1 MMENELFEKTPVH
14 KAYFTLALP
23 VVFSMVISV
32 IYNMVD
38 TYFIAGTGNTMLVA
52 GVSIGVPVFTFMVAL
67 GDIFGL
73 GGSSLVSRLFGE
85 KRDEE
90 GKRISAF
97 CFYAALVMGV
107 VVTAVMLLFQKNILT
122 LLGADADTY
131 QYAAD
136 YYKWLVIGAPLIILS
151 FTPNNIL
158 RTEGHARASMVGTVM
173 GSVLNII
180 LDPVFIFGLNM
191 GAAGAAIATVLGYVA
206 TDSFY
211 LWFLCKKSKKL
222 SVQFKDA
229 KIERAFIMQI
239 LVIGIPASIT
249 NLMQSLG
256 IALTNRYL
264 LLYGSDKVA
273 AMGIAIRVNLIAVL
287 VLVGFAFGGQSLIG
301 YNYGAKNYKRLKQV
315 LRFAYLFEIAIAG
328 ALTTVICLLAPALI
342 RIFMEE
348 EQIVVMGTRMLRYQQ
363 IGMIFIAVVL
373 VSTST
378 FQAAGKA
385 FGAFLLSVSRQGVLF
400 AAVIYC
406 ANRLC
411 GYTGVLASQAIS
423 DLLTAVLAVV
433 LYMGMVRKIHGWNV
447 KE

>member
-1 MMENELFEKTPVH
+1 
-14 KAYFTLALP
+14 
-23 VVFSMVISV
+23 
-32 IYNMVD
+32 
-38 TYFIAGTGNTMLVA
+38 MLVA
-52 GVSIGVPVFTFMVAL
+52 GVSIGVPIFTFMVAL

-90 GKRISAF
+90 GKRVSSF
-97 CFYAALVMGV
+97 CLYAALVMGV
-107 VVTAVMLLFQKNILT
+107 AVTVVMLLFQENILT
-122 LLGADADTY
+122 VLGANADTY

-136 YYKWLVIGAPLIILS
+136 YYKWIVIGAPFIIVS

-158 RTEGHARASMVGTVM
+158 RAEGHTKASMVGNVM

-180 LDPVFIFGLNM
+180 LDPIFIFGLDM

-211 LWFLCKKSKKL
+211 LWFLCKRSKKL
-222 SVQFKDA
+222 SVVFKDA
-229 KIERAFIMQI
+229 KIEVAFIMQI
-239 LVIGIPASIT
+239 LVIGIPAAIT
-249 NLMQSLG
+249 NLTQSFG

-273 AMGIAIRVNLIAVL
+273 AMGIAIKVNLIAVL
-287 VLVGFAFGGQSLIG
+287 VMVGFAFGGQPLIG
-301 YNYGAKNYKRLKQV
+301 YNYGAKNYKRLNRV
-315 LRFAYLFEIAIAG
+315 LGFAYLFEIAIAVV
-328 ALTTVICLLAPALI
+328 LTVVICLSAPALI
-342 RIFMEE
+342 RIFMAE
-348 EQIVVMGTRMLRYQQ
+348 EQIVAMGTQMLRYQQ
-363 IGMIFIAVVL
+363 IGMVFIAVVL

-400 AAVIYC
+400 AVVIYC

-423 DLLTAVLAVV
+423 DFLTAVLAVV
-433 LYMGMVRKIHGWNV
+433 LCVGMVK
-447 KE
+447 KSSFQ

>member
-1 MMENELFEKTPVH
+1 MENELFEKTPVH
-14 KAYFTLALP
+14 KAYFALALP
-23 VVFSMVISV
+23 VVFSMAISV

-52 GVSIGVPVFTFMVAL
+52 GVSICAPVFTFLVAL

-73 GGSSLVSRLFGE
+73 GGSSLISRLFGE

-90 GKRISAF
+90 GKYVSAF

-107 VVTAVMLLFQKNILT
+107 VVTAVMLLFQKSILT
-122 LLGADADTY
+122 MLGADADTY

-136 YYKWLVIGAPLIILS
+136 YYKWLVLGAPLIILS
-151 FTPNNIL
+151 FSPSNIL
-158 RTEGHARASMVGTVM
+158 RTEGHAKASMVGNVM
-173 GSVLNII
+173 GSVVNII
-180 LDPVFIFGLNM
+180 LDPIFIFGLGM
-191 GAAGAAIATVLGYVA
+191 GAAGAAIATVLGNVA
-206 TDSFY
+206 TDGFY
-211 LWFLCKKSKKL
+211 LWFLRNKSKKL
-222 SVQFKDA
+222 SVVLKDA
-229 KIERAFIMQI
+229 RIERAFIMQI

-273 AMGIAIRVNLIAVL
+273 AMGIAMKVNLIAVL
-287 VLVGFAFGGQSLIG
+287 IMVGFAFGGQPLIG
-301 YNYGAKNYKRLKQV
+301 YNYGAKNYKRLKKA
-315 LRFAYLFEIAIAG
+315 LRFAYLFEVAIAG
-328 ALTTVICLLAPALI
+328 ILTAVICLLAPVLI
-342 RIFMEE
+342 RSFMKE
-348 EQIVVMGTRMLRYQQ
+348 EQIVAMGTQMLRYQQ
-363 IGMIFIAVVL
+363 IGMVFIAVVL

-385 FGAFLLSVSRQGVLF
+385 FGAFALSVSRQGVLF
-400 AAVIYC
+400 AVVIYC

-423 DLLTAVLAVV
+423 DFLTAVLAVA
-433 LYMGMVRKIHGWNV
+433 LYVGMVRKLEGW
-447 KE
+447 KI